1 MNHPQEWYDLRRSG
15 ITGSDIGAIINV
27 SKFKSPMSVYIDKLQ
42 LTDIEE
48 PMNDAMH
55 FGNLLEDIVAEEYS
69 RRSGNKVMI
78 EPETLRHPDYP
89 LMLGN
94 IDRWIGNKDAVLECK
109 TTGFFNKD
117 DWGPEGTD
125 IVPATYLTQVAWYVA
140 ICDVPYAELA
150 ALAGGN
156 QFRIYRYERNKEFEE
171 KLIEIAHQFWENHI
185 LAQVPPDDGTI
196 YDIAKLYPRDN
207 GKKMVA
213 DGADLDKLIELR
225 ELKGYKKELDQ
236 RIKDL
241 QADIQAQMKD
251 FSYIVDQHDNVL
263 ASWRL
268 SNPRS
273 RFDSNAL
280 KEDHPDLYE
289 KYLQD
294 IRATRTF
301 LIK

>member
-1 MNHPQEWYDLRRSG
+1 MNHPQEWYELRRSG
-15 ITGSDIGAIINV
+15 ITGSDIGAILNV

-42 LTDIEE
+42 LCDIEE
-48 PMNDAMH
+48 PMTDAMH

-78 EPETLRHPDYP
+78 EENTLRHKDHDF
-89 LMLGN
+89 MLGN
-94 IDRWIGNKDAVLECK
+94 IDRWIGNKEAVLECK
-109 TTGFFNKD
+109 TTGFFNKN
-117 DWGPEGTD
+117 DWGPEYSD
-125 IVPATYLTQVAWYVA
+125 IVPASYLCQCAWYVA

-171 KLIEIAHQFWENHI
+171 QLIEIAHNFWHNHI

-207 GKKMVA
+207 GQSLRLSG
-213 DGADLDKLIELR
+213 DQLDKLYELR
-225 ELKGYKKELDQ
+225 ELKNYKKELDK

-241 QADIQAQMKD
+241 QTDIQAQMKE
-251 FSYIVDQHDNVL
+251 FSYITDEHDNVL

-273 RFDSNAL
+273 RFDANAL
-280 KEDHPDLYE
+280 KEEHPDLYE
-289 KYLQD
+289 KYLHNG
-294 IRATRTF
+294 RPSRTF